1 MANTLIVAV
10 FNTLVSAEKACQ
22 DFRDFAE
29 KDEGFTIHSG
39 VVVQKEDSGSLTI
52 LERQTRSWWGTAIG
66 ALSGTLI
73 GMLGGPVGSILGFT
87 AGASA
92 GLAGH
97 ALRTLLDS
105 EFVKAVSAKLQ
116 PGTAA
121 VILEAD
127 EASPFAVDNIVTGYG
142 GSVHRKAFPE

>member
-1 MANTLIVAV
+1 MANNLIVAV
-10 FNTLVSAEKACQ
+10 FNTLGTAEKACQ
-22 DFRDFAE
+22 DFKDFAA
-29 KDEGFTIHSG
+29 KDQGFTIHSG
-39 VVVQKEDSGSLTI
+39 VVVGKDDSGALTI
-52 LERQTRSWWGTAIG
+52 LERQTRSYWGTVIG
-66 ALSGTLI
+66 ALSGSLI
-73 GMLGGPVGSILGFT
+73 GLLGGPVGAMLGFT

-105 EFVKAVSAKLQ
+105 EFVKAISAKLT
-116 PGTAA
+116 PGSAA

-127 EASPFAVDNIVTGYG
+127 EASPFAVDNVVNGYG